1 MKCKKQGQRALS
13 WILVTAMMVPSVSVP
28 TIAYAE
34 TNQRIA
40 TYVGQVPEQLKDDAS
55 VKADQFGK
63 AYDTVAVTSKGVRYD
78 VEVVPQE
85 LVYYI
90 DNYSSGPLDGTTP
103 AYEAV
108 KELTGTKLKNDA
120 ADAVYVEGSWGV
132 HNQNVK
138 TKGTSFLPIRFPW
151 MQERMKLHPRT
162 TNCGRIREERLTSR
176 HRSTMVPRSLWER
189 PER

>member
-120 ADAVYVEGSWGV
+120 ADAVYVEGSWGF

-138 TKGTSFLPIRFPW
+138 TKG
-151 MQERMKLHPRT
+151 M
-162 TNCGRIREERLTSR
+162 
-176 HRSTMVPRSLWER
+176 
-189 PER
+189 

>member
-120 ADAVYVEGSWGV
+120 ADAVYVEGSWGF

-138 TKGTSFLPIRFPW
+138 TKGNVTTEDKAVSGIYNDQDKLLTYTLPLAGSWR
-151 MQERMKLHPRT
+151 RMR
-162 TNCGRIREERLTSR
+162 R
-176 HRSTMVPRSLWER
+176 V
-189 PER
+189 